1 MNANRAGVLKEFLRH
16 PETYLSRIG
25 PGGDRFQLQRVD
37 VADSPALAAWR
48 GRRLPRTTSV
58 VMVLALFITLILAY
72 LAGSIPTGFLVA
84 RAMRVDITRAGS
96 GNIGA
101 TNVFRV
107 LGKGPGALVLTV
119 DLFKGALAVRFAP
132 ALAVALA
139 PADSLALPA
148 LAALGAVL
156 GHNYTCWLGFKGG
169 KGVATSAGA
178 MAALIPPAFGV
189 TVITWLVVFFLSR
202 YVSLAS
208 IAGAIVL
215 PVATAVTVSGP
226 TRWPLVGFTTVL
238 AALAVWRHRAN
249 IERLKAGTEHRFG
262 KAKPSAS

>member
-1 MNANRAGVLKEFLRH
+1 M
-16 PETYLSRIG
+16 
-25 PGGDRFQLQRVD
+25 
-37 VADSPALAAWR
+37 VAAILIT
-48 GRRLPRTTSV
+48 L
-58 VMVLALFITLILAY
+58 VLAYF
-72 LAGSIPTGFLVA
+72 AGSLPTGYLVA
-84 RAMRVDITRAGS
+84 RAMRVDITRVGS

-119 DLFKGALAVRFAP
+119 DLLKGAMAVHFAP
-132 ALAVALA
+132 ILALHWSPTDTA
-139 PADSLALPA
+139 ALPA

-178 MAALIPPAFGV
+178 MAALIPSAFGV
-189 TVITWLVVFFLSR
+189 TVVTWLVVFFLSR

-208 IAGAIVL
+208 IGSAIIL
-215 PVATAVTVSGP
+215 PFATAFFVSGP
-226 TRWPLVGFTTVL
+226 TRWPLVGFTSVL

-262 KAKPSAS
+262 KSKLPAS

>member
-1 MNANRAGVLKEFLRH
+1 M
-16 PETYLSRIG
+16 
-25 PGGDRFQLQRVD
+25 
-37 VADSPALAAWR
+37 VAAL
-48 GRRLPRTTSV
+48 LITL
-58 VMVLALFITLILAY
+58 VLAYFF
-72 LAGSIPTGFLVA
+72 GSLPTGFLVA
-84 RAMRVDITRAGS
+84 RAMRVDITQVGS

-107 LGKGPGALVLTV
+107 LGKGPGALVLIV
-119 DLFKGALAVRFAP
+119 DLLKGAMAVQYAP
-132 ALAVALA
+132 ALAVVMA
-139 PADSLALPA
+139 PSDSLALPA

-189 TVITWLVVFFLSR
+189 TVITWLLVFFLSR
-202 YVSLAS
+202 YVSMAS
-208 IAGAIVL
+208 IAAAIIL
-215 PVATAVTVSGP
+215 PVATVFTVSGP
-226 TRWPLVGFTTVL
+226 TRWPLVAFTSAL

-262 KAKPSAS
+262 KSKLSAS